1 MSVARGPDF
10 LCIGAQ
16 KAGTT
21 WLHENLSQ
29 HGGIWLPPVKELH
42 VLDHEPPDLR
52 KRLFG
57 KASHHRLARLNLRD
71 VIMRRARGQSIG
83 LAASLVLGARDAA
96 WYDQLFTHGAGK
108 VKGEIC
114 PGYAR
119 ISVEGVRTIH
129 SRYPEAKI
137 IYLLRDPVARAWSS
151 MAMHYRKDGEDSVNE
166 HGDHAILAKL
176 KTPKSQG
183 HWAYEQNI
191 NSWTGAYPRAQV
203 YFGFF
208 DRIAEDADAYLRDIL
223 GFLGVEGRFAPRDAR
238 RRVNAGKGEAMSQAM
253 RYGLSSL
260 LLSECEAMHF
270 RFGNPYTERWLAD
283 ARAAIAAGPGGKTSP
298 VLGDS

>member
-1 MSVARGPDF
+1 MSATRGPDF

-29 HGGIWLPPVKELH
+29 HEGIWLPPVKELH

-57 KASHHRLARLNLRD
+57 KASHHRLARENLRD
-71 VIMRRARGQSIG
+71 VIMGRVKGQSFG
-83 LAASLVLGARDAA
+83 LALSLALGARDVA
-96 WYDQLFTHGAGK
+96 WYDHLFTYGGGK

-119 ISVEGVRTIH
+119 IPADDVKGIH
-129 SRYPEAKI
+129 SRYPRAKI

-151 MAMHYRKDGEDSVNE
+151 MAMHYRKDGDGSVGE
-166 HGDHAILAKL
+166 HDDQAIIAKL
-176 KTPKSQG
+176 KTPKSRG
-183 HWAYEQNI
+183 HWAYAQNI
-191 NSWTGAYPRAQV
+191 EAWTGAYPKEQM

-208 DRIAEDADAYLRDIL
+208 DRIAEDPDAYLRDIL
-223 GFLGVEGRFAPRDAR
+223 RFLGVGGRFTPRDAR
-238 RRVNAGKGEAMSQAM
+238 DRINAGKGETMSQAM
-253 RYGLSSL
+253 RYRLSSL
-260 LLSECEAMHF
+260 LLPECEAMHH
-270 RFGNPYTERWLAD
+270 RFCNRYTERWLAS
-283 ARAAIAAGPGGKTSP
+283 ASAAIAAGPGGETSLP
-298 VLGDS
+298 LRNP